1 MQFDTFP
8 PVLLLPPLGKSRQ
21 AKNPPA
27 VVQEKKFCVSSAT
40 KALVCESRRR
50 FQSHVLVQ
58 GRTLPTYIYL
68 ESNFQREK
76 ETSIQHS
83 FTGRRAW
90 GTNEKLPPVFA
101 PFPKQK
107 RTFPLLSC
115 SLAMLEGR
123 GGKSCAARP
132 PPPILWFIG
141 GGKV

>member
-27 VVQEKKFCVSSAT
+27 VVQEKKFFVSSAT

-58 GRTLPTYIYL
+58 GRTLPTYL

-90 GTNEKLPPVFA
+90 GTNAKLPPVFA

-115 SLAMLEGR
+115 SLAMLEAR
-123 GGKSCAARP
+123 GGKVVLPIP
-132 PPPILWFIG
+132 PHPLVHR